1 MRYLTLEQV
10 LDLHRLVIAQ
20 SGGHAGLRDFPGLQS
35 AVAQPRM
42 TFDENDLYPTLAAK
56 ASALAHSLIQ
66 NHPFID
72 GNKRIGHAAMEVML
86 LLNGYEI
93 EAGVDEQ
100 EQIILAV
107 ASGQLSREELADW
120 VEQHLA
126 LRAQDTVT

>member
-20 SGGHAGLRDFPGLQS
+20 SGGHAGLRDFNALQS

-42 TFDENDLYPTLAAK
+42 TFDGHDLYPTLAAK
-56 ASALAHSLIQ
+56 AAALAHSLIQ

-86 LLNGYEI
+86 VMNGYEI
-93 EAGVDEQ
+93 KASVEEQ
-100 EQIILAV
+100 ERTILAV
-107 ASGQLSREELADW
+107 ASGQLPREEFAAW
-120 VEQHLA
+120 VEQHLT
-126 LRAQDTVT
+126 LRAQDTFA